1 MVIPKQDIENFRVKW
16 KLISPQLDERS
27 RRIWAGVEALAYGY
41 GGIMLVHLATG
52 ISRRTIKKGQVESLQ
67 ENPRVPLERVRAAG
81 GGRKQKKED
90 WPDLVDQIEK
100 LVQPFTKGDPMC
112 PLKWTSKST
121 YKLAE
126 ELNERGYPIHPVT
139 VGTILKQ
146 QGYSLQLNRKEKEG
160 GQHEDR
166 DDQFKFI
173 NDRVTQQIALGGAAL
188 SVDTKKKELVGN
200 FRNGGQEYHLK
211 GDAEQVNMHDFPDK
225 KSGKAA
231 PYGVYDINVNEGWV
245 SVGVSS
251 DTAAFAVNTIREWWN
266 KMGREIY
273 QGTKHLLITADGG
286 GSNSSRSRLWK
297 VELQKLATELGMT
310 IEVCHLPPGTSKW
323 NKIEH
328 KMFCFI
334 SQNWRGKPL
343 ITVQAI
349 VQLIA
354 HTTTRSGLRIMSALD
369 ERTYEKGIKVTES
382 EMGEL
387 NLIRNEFH
395 GDWNYS
401 ISPNTTDE

>member
-1 MVIPKQDIENFRVKW
+1 
-16 KLISPQLDERS
+16 
-27 RRIWAGVEALAYGY
+27 
-41 GGIMLVHLATG
+41 
-52 ISRRTIKKGQVESLQ
+52 
-67 ENPRVPLERVRAAG
+67 VPLERVRAAG

-90 WPDLVDQIEK
+90 WPDLVDQIEE

-200 FRNGGQEYHLK
+200 FRNGGQEYHPK
-211 GDAEQVNMHDFPDK
+211 GDAEKVNMHDFPDK
-225 KSGKAA
+225 TLGKAA
-231 PYGVYDINVNEGWV
+231 PYGVYDIKVNEGWV

-251 DTAAFAVNTIREWWN
+251 DTAAFAVNTIREWWY

-369 ERTYEKGIKVTES
+369 ERTYEKGIKVSDS